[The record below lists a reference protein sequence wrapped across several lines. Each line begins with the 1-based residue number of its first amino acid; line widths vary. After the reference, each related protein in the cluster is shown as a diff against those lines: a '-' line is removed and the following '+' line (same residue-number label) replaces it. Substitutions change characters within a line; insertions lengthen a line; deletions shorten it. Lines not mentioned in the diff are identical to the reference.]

1 MDRFYKGENHKR
13 REAGREHF
21 ATEVDGDPVQR
32 PPLGLGYRDGS
43 CECERHPFT
52 IGSANL
58 RDRDHHWVVRREGR
72 ATAGG
77 KVDHGDARVAGVVK
91 HGDVND
97 DDTGAVDERSLCTE
111 VVAL

>member
-1 MDRFYKGENHKR
+1 M
-13 REAGREHF
+13 
-21 ATEVDGDPVQR
+21 
-32 PPLGLGYRDGS
+32 
-43 CECERHPFT
+43 
-52 IGSANL
+52 
-58 RDRDHHWVVRREGR
+58 VRREGR